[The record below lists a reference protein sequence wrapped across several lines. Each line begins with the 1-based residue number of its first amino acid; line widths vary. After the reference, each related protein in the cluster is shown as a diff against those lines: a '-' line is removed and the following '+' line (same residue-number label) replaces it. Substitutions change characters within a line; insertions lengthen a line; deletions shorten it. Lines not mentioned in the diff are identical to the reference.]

1 VSLSLSLSLSIPLSS
16 CLILLSGFIFIFIC
30 QVKVS
35 AFTLPT
41 SSVTRAATTAFVQ
54 QHQQGF
60 VPRTITTATS
70 TTSTS
75 SSRTTTSSALS
86 AQKKRSRK
94 EKFMEKEKDT
104 NKNVIQP
111 LFEVEEVDDFDDDDD
126 DAHNNDHAIFQVKE
140 LEYDDDDGDEDGDED
155 ENDNDEYFDEGQS
168 YTLEYDDVIDVD
180 AHQIDIDVDNTH
192 DNTHDNNANANY
204 YSRDEDDILTEREDR
219 LYVDEKGEQVQL
231 EKCILVAVE
240 DVSALRRDRYNAR
253 KRETARIMG
262 MGMDRDDQYKNGAS
276 NNVKNVNNMNTNALQ
291 QNPEE
296 WDVYFTIE
304 ESMNEMRDLIRT
316 CGLELVGTVTQRLNE
331 INPKTYIGT
340 GKVKETQE
348 LLAEMDSCTVVF
360 DAELSPGQQKSLEN
374 AFNKQI
380 IQNDF
385 LGSEQIGEI
394 KVIDRT
400 ALILDIFAQHARTR
414 EGKLQVDLAL
424 HIFRKPRLTKMWTH
438 LERQSGAGGVGLR
451 GPGESQLEIDKRLLR
466 DRIIVLKRK
475 IDAVQ
480 KQRDIHR
487 RGRSNLGLPVLALVG
502 YTNAGKSTL
511 LNYLT
516 RAGVMAENILFAT
529 LDPTTRKVKLPGL
542 KTHPE
547 VLLTDTVG
555 FIQKLP
561 TQLVAAFRATLEEVK
576 EADVLLHVMDAS
588 NPVWN
593 KQEVAVK
600 RVLSEIDAGD
610 KPVVRVLNKIDL
622 LDDDVAEE
630 LQYEAAMMDDCS
642 VAISSKSGEGMID
655 LVATIEE
662 ALMALLLPIEVLLPY
677 THGKE
682 VNMVQEVGHVEE
694 IDYRVE
700 GTYIRARVPEAIANR
715 LRPFN
720 VNEEDENTSGAANKS
735 NGDDTATEEEIDWVA
750 IGRGRHPKTEL

>member
-1 VSLSLSLSLSIPLSS
+1 MDSSRIRRKDSYSKNVFSSSTSVLLLLLLPLSTN
-16 CLILLSGFIFIFIC
+16 
-30 QVKVS
+30 
-35 AFTLPT
+35 AFTIPT
-41 SSVTRAATTAFVQ
+41 TRSRSCFT
-54 QHQQGF
+54 
-60 VPRTITTATS
+60 VPS
-70 TTSTS
+70 
-75 SSRTTTSSALS
+75 SSALK
-86 AQKKRSRK
+86 AQTSSEEQQNENPPSLFVLNDETGSNDTS
-94 EKFMEKEKDT
+94 EKFQVQE
-104 NKNVIQP
+104 I
-111 LFEVEEVDDFDDDDD
+111 DDENLY
-126 DAHNNDHAIFQVKE
+126 NNDDGNDDE
-140 LEYDDDDGDEDGDED
+140 DLYDDDEDLYDDDEDLY
-155 ENDNDEYFDEGQS
+155 NDEGQS
-168 YTLEYDDVIDVD
+168 YNLVYDNDVIDVQYSASQTSD
-180 AHQIDIDVDNTH
+180 DP
-192 DNTHDNNANANY
+192 NANFD
-204 YSRDEDDILTEREDR
+204 RDYDDLQTEREDR
-219 LYVDEKGEQVQL
+219 LFVNEKGESTRQ

-240 DVSALRRDRYNAR
+240 DVTAMRKNRYEAR
-253 KRETARIMG
+253 KKLNMMMEMG
-262 MGMDRDDQYKNGAS
+262 MEDDMSVSK
-276 NNVKNVNNMNTNALQ
+276 
-291 QNPEE
+291 NPEE
-296 WDVYFTIE
+296 WEVYFTLE
-304 ESMNEMRDLIRT
+304 ESMNEMRDLIDT
-316 CGLELVGTVTQRLNE
+316 CGMELVGEVTQRLNDV
-331 INPKTYIGT
+331 NPRTYIGT
-340 GKVKETQE
+340 GKVKETQLLLDE
-348 LLAEMDSCTVVF
+348 LDACTVIF

-374 AFNKQI
+374 AFNKEV

-385 LGSEQIGEI
+385 LGNQMSTI

-400 ALILDIFAQHARTR
+400 ALILDIFAQHAKTR

-451 GPGESQLEIDKRLLR
+451 GPGESQLEIDNRLLR

-475 IDAVQ
+475 IDSVQ

-487 RGRSNLGLPVLALVG
+487 KGRSNLGLPVLALVG

-576 EADVLLHVMDAS
+576 EADVLIHVMDAS

-593 KQEVAVK
+593 KQELAVK

-610 KPVVRVLNKIDL
+610 QPVVRVLNKIDL

-630 LQYEAAMMDDCS
+630 LQYEAAMMEDHS
-642 VAISSKSGEGMID
+642 VAISSTTGEGMID

-662 ALMALLLPIEVLLPY
+662 ALMALLMPIEVLLPY

-694 IDYRVE
+694 IDFRPE
-700 GTYIRARVPEAIANR
+700 GTYIQARVPEAIANR
-715 LRPFN
+715 LKSFS
-720 VNEEDENTSGAANKS
+720 VNQEDIEQNEREED
-735 NGDDTATEEEIDWVA
+735 EIDWVA
-750 IGRGRHPKTEL
+750 IGRGRHPKSEL